1 MNNNPA
7 IAPLKTDRSLA
18 KFILLSLITF
28 GIYGLVVMTEISTS
42 INKIASPYDQK
53 KTMHFCL
60 LFFLIAPITL
70 GIGSLVWSHNLSNRI
85 GAELKRRGFNFE
97 FSATT
102 FWLWNIL
109 GSFII
114 VGPFIYSHKLLT
126 AMNMLS
132 DDYNKRG

>member
-7 IAPLKTDRSLA
+7 IAPLKTNRSLA